1 MTHAKYKEA
10 GDILDRAQ
18 DLTSKINRLTQDKGA
33 PREISILMQGARDQ
47 GVVTISHDQEALPG
61 ECIVRQCADLILVDL
76 KAERV
81 GLELRF
87 KEL

>member
-1 MTHAKYKEA
+1 MLLLLFVSPCHHPLSDCHYRPS
-10 GDILDRAQ
+10 DNYQLPPDNN
-18 DLTSKINRLTQDKGA
+18 L
-33 PREISILMQGARDQ
+33 LMQGARDQ